1 MKLLNL
7 LKELIL
13 EAKQVGNLYH
23 FTPIYYCI
31 EILKSQYIQPN
42 DENQISTTR
51 YANSNTG
58 FISHSDTNIM
68 CRIMLDG
75 DKVSNKYK
83 IRGYVHPSDIDTS
96 YGDDKNLDYEKRED
110 FLKRKGAKG
119 KYAEEG
125 IETKG
130 QRFYLLPYIKRIDI
144 FIEGE
149 SNKKEQ
155 KYLETLKELLD
166 KMNIPYKT
174 YQGTPKS
181 NTPYNQPK
189 EGDPSQFTY
198 KPFPKPNFFSLK
210 SLELPWKGDQVFT
223 ISPNIETYPVK
234 NDNKYLRIPFI
245 FNDKIFSSPDIPD
258 YYIINRDFN
267 IKYFQ
272 NEPSEKNRKGSDYS
286 SPITQEILKSLDVK
300 DMKELGFGDIIK
312 KLYGSLNIPL
322 YKEITRDSGGYGEI
336 DDYQIKNINTF
347 LDKKIT
353 LIPKDILDKY
363 FIKSP
368 SLIDNNLYKRKGILK
383 K

>member
-7 LKELIL
+7 LKEIIL

-23 FTPIYYCI
+23 FTPIKPCI
-31 EILKSQYIQPN
+31 DILKSQYIQPN

-51 YANSNTG
+51 YANSDTG
-58 FISHSDTNIM
+58 FISHGDDNII

-75 DKVSNKYK
+75 NKISTKYK
-83 IRGYVHPSDIDTS
+83 IRGFVHSADVDTS
-96 YGDDKNLDYEKRED
+96 YGDDKNLDYENRED

-130 QRFYLLPYIKRIDI
+130 ERFYLLSYVKRIDI
-144 FIEGE
+144 FVEKE
-149 SNKKEQ
+149 PNKKEQ
-155 KYLETLKELLD
+155 KYLETLKKLLD
-166 KMNIPYKT
+166 KMNIPYKI

-189 EGDPSQFTY
+189 EGDPSQLTY
-198 KPFPKPNFFSLK
+198 KPVPKPYFFSVK

-245 FNDKIFSSPDIPD
+245 FDSKIFFSPDIPD
-258 YYIINRDFN
+258 YYIIDGEFD

-272 NEPSEKNRKGSDYS
+272 NKPSEKNRKGFDYS
-286 SPITQEILKSLDVK
+286 SPITQEIFKSLDVK
-300 DMKELGFGDIIK
+300 NMKELGFEDAIK
-312 KLYGSLNIPL
+312 KSYDSLNIPS
-322 YKEITRDSGGYGEI
+322 YKEVTRDSGGYGEMS
-336 DDYQIKNINTF
+336 DYQIKNINTF

-363 FIKSP
+363 FIKS
-368 SLIDNNLYKRKGILK
+368 SSSIDTNLYKRKGI
-383 K
+383 